1 MWNDKK
7 NSVMWNRVRVKYDS
21 VWPTPTP
28 NIRCLFFVHHI
39 HSPLPTTTTPRHPR
53 LWLVILLPYYDYYY
67 YYYPT
72 SSPTITTTNTPR
84 HLPVP
89 LIYSSSP
96 SSMTR
101 HPPLP
106 QLQHRNPISYSSSSP
121 STTSPAV
128 QYLYILHLQP
138 TLLLPHTYYHNYDCS
153 FDNYSSSPSSMTRHL
168 PLLLHQRAPQLR
180 LLLRQLLLVTLNFT
194 PSSSHSET
202 QKTVK
207 HRRQKKKSPWVKTSY
222 VIQSSRL

>member
-1 MWNDKK
+1 MTQYDPLLPQTSDAFFSSTISIPPYLLPLLLVTLVFTPSSSHSETQKTLPQLPQKTEKRRRKK
-7 NSVMWNRVRVKYDS
+7 NPVPLHTSPAVQY
-21 VWPTPTP
+21 
-28 NIRCLFFVHHI
+28 HH
-39 HSPLPTTTTPRHPR
+39 
-53 LWLVILLPYYDYYY
+53 ILLPYYDYYY

-72 SSPTITTTNTPR
+72 LSPTITTTNTPR

-153 FDNYSSSPSSMTRHL
+153 FDNYSSSPSISPPHH
-168 PLLLHQRAPQLR
+168 PI
-180 LLLRQLLLVTLNFT
+180 
-194 PSSSHSET
+194 
-202 QKTVK
+202 VK
-207 HRRQKKKSPWVKTSY
+207 HRRQCNTEDRKRSH
-222 VIQSSRL
+222 RE